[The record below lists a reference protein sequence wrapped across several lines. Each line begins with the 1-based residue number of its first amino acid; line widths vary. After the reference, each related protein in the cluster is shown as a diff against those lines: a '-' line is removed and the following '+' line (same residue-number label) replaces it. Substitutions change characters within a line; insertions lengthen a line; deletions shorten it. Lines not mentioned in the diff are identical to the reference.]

1 MLAAVLIVL
10 GLAVCV
16 IGFMISV
23 VFRSQGSPEDVKQ
36 NIKSAT
42 WTNQDWQM

>member
-1 MLAAVLIVL
+1 MLTAVLITL

-23 VFRSQGSPEDVKQ
+23 VFRSQGSPEDVDRK
-36 NIKSAT
+36 IKAAT
-42 WTNQDWQM
+42 WTNRDWQL